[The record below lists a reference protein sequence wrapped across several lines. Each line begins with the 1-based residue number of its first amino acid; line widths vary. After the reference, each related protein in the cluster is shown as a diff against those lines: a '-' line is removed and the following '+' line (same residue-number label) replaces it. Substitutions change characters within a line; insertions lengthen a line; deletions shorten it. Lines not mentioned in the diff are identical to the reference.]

1 MSSALPVDLARARAV
16 RTAVAIVTGAVAVI
30 AAGVSGP
37 ATTSSS
43 ATATTVRPGA
53 TNTGVP
59 AGTTLRVHQ
68 GDLVVTKAGTVIDRL
83 DIRGEVYIK
92 ANNVKIT
99 RSIVR
104 GGPAATK
111 PRALVMAWWNYTG
124 LKIEDSTFRATNRS
138 LLIDGISGSNITATR
153 VNVSNVVDPV
163 KVIGSN
169 VTITRSW
176 LHGNIHSDNDPNHKD
191 GRTHDDSVQITGGS
205 NIVIQENTL
214 EDAHNAAIQ
223 INQGVRL
230 TSKVAISRN
239 WLSDGVCTLNISAG
253 AGPALQG
260 ITVTGNRFGPGSH
273 AKRCPILSP
282 KTSRVQ
288 FSGNVWDDT
297 GFGAAPR
304 FF

>member
-1 MSSALPVDLARARAV
+1 M
-16 RTAVAIVTGAVAVI
+16 I
-30 AAGVSGP
+30 AAGMTAPVTTSPP
-37 ATTSSS
+37 ATA
-43 ATATTVRPGA
+43 ATARPGA
-53 TNTGVP
+53 SNTGVP
-59 AGTTLRVHQ
+59 AGTVLRVHQ
-68 GDLVVTKAGTVIDRL
+68 GDLVITKAGTVIDSM

-99 RSIVR
+99 RSVVR

-111 PRALVMAWWNYTG
+111 GRALVMAWWNFTG
-124 LKIEDSTFRATNRS
+124 FKIEDSTLRATNRS

-163 KVIGSN
+163 KVIGPN

-214 EDAHNAAIQ
+214 EDANNAAIQ

-230 TSKVAISRN
+230 TSNVVIARN

-253 AGPALQG
+253 NGPALQG
-260 ITVTGNRFGPGSH
+260 VRITGNRFGPGSE

-282 KTSRVQ
+282 KTSPVQ

-297 GFGAAPR
+297 GVAVAPR
-304 FF
+304 YF